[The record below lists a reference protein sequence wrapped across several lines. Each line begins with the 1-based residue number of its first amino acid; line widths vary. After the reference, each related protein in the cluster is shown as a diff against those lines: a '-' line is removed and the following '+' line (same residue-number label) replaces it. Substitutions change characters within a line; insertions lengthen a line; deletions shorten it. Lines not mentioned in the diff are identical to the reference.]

1 MTYEKIQTKSALHK
15 LAKKRLP
22 YDWDLNIYRGCIHRC
37 VYCYALYSHQYFA
50 DRETRSLSTLTG
62 ERDRVSDTSFFDK
75 VYVKE
80 NIAEILDKE
89 FSAPKWKGEIVNIGG
104 VTDSYQECEADFQI
118 MRDVLKVFIKHK
130 NPLIISTK
138 SDLILRDLDLISEL
152 AKHTYVNIATTITT
166 VNENIRKLI
175 EPRAKPTKDRFRVL
189 AEFSKTKASTGLHM
203 MPILPFITD
212 TRENIEEIFRQGK
225 NANVTYVLTGTLNLV
240 GHTKQNYLNFIKNNF
255 NHHYPAYLELYRD
268 WQVKKEYNSR
278 VYPMI
283 HELKRKYG
291 LNSSYMKPI
300 KERLSLSA
308 SGGNKGQGRLF

>member
-1 MTYEKIQTKSALHK
+1 MIYEKIQTKSALHK

-22 YDWDLNIYRGCIHRC
+22 YDWDLNIYRGCIHQC
-37 VYCYALYSHQYFA
+37 QYCYALYSHQYM
-50 DRETRSLSTLTG
+50 ETD
-62 ERDRVSDTSFFDK
+62 ESFFNK
-75 VYVKE
+75 VYAKE

-89 FSAPKWKGEIVNIGG
+89 LSAPKWKGEIVNIGG

-138 SDLILRDLDLISEL
+138 SDLILRDIDLISEL
-152 AKHTYVNIATTITT
+152 AKHTYVNIAATITT
-166 VNENIRKLI
+166 ADENIRKLI

-255 NHHYPAYLELYRD
+255 PSLYPKYLELYRD

-283 HELKRKYG
+283 HELKMKYG

-300 KERLSLSA
+300 KEKL
-308 SGGNKGQGRLF
+308 GNKGQGRLF